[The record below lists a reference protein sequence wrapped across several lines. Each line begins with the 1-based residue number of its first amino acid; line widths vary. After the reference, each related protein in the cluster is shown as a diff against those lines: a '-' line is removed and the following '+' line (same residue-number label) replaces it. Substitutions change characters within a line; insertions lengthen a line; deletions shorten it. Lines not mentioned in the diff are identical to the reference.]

1 MSLNKVITITMAF
14 TGCKFHMLEL
24 QHLHHYVADH
34 DTLSSQCCQLYAL
47 EVAYKTMED

>member
-1 MSLNKVITITMAF
+1 MAF

-24 QHLHHYVADH
+24 KCLRHHVADH
-34 DTLSSQCCQLYAL
+34 DTLSSQYSGLYVL